1 MKKYRKKRQV
11 SEFMDYRVIIIGCG
25 PAGIFT
31 ALTLAENGIGGVILF
46 DKGNE
51 LEKRERNSAKDVL
64 CGWGGAGAF
73 SDGKLNIS
81 TEVGGYLSEFL
92 DKNDLVRLLK
102 NTDEVFV
109 NHGAPDRVFGNSRR
123 ARIHSNSYPSYR
135 HGKLP
140 ACVKRHE
147 ESP

>member
-1 MKKYRKKRQV
+1 
-11 SEFMDYRVIIIGCG
+11 MDYHVIIVGCG

-51 LEKRERNSAKDVL
+51 LDKRERRSARDVL

-81 TEVGGYLSEFL
+81 TEVGGYLSDFL
-92 DKNDLVRLLK
+92 DKGDLIHLLK

-109 NHGAPDRVFGNSRR
+109 KHGAPNRVFGNS
-123 ARIHSNSYPSYR
+123 AM
-135 HGKLP
+135 
-140 ACVKRHE
+140 
-147 ESP
+147 